1 MVDDVWNAK
10 EVSTKLWHNHA
21 EEKLVVALKV
31 WVEKRACR
39 TCSRI
44 LASRSSVGEIASLS
58 LRNRIVRS
66 RSLFSSDASTSGL
79 PVAVDVS
86 SALNVAARTSMF
98 PN

>member
-1 MVDDVWNAK
+1 MMFGTQRGL
-10 EVSTKLWHNHA
+10 TKLWQDHA
-21 EEKLVVALKV
+21 EEKLVVALKL
-31 WVEKRACR
+31 WLEKRACR

-66 RSLFSSDASTSGL
+66 RSFFSSGASTSGL
-79 PVAVDVS
+79 PVVVDVS